1 MILGL
6 RTAIYHVS
14 DLAKAKAWYRDAF
27 GVIPYF
33 DAPYYVGFNVG
44 GFELGLN
51 PDTKTIAPGARG
63 VVAYWGV
70 VDVNGTVD
78 RLTGLGGTVLEPAR
92 DVGDGIIVATV
103 ADPFGN
109 PIGLIHNPHYKA

>member
-1 MILGL
+1 MMLGL
-6 RTAIYHVS
+6 RTAIYHVP

-27 GVIPYF
+27 GVMPYF
-33 DAPYYVGFNVG
+33 DAPYYVGFNIG

-78 RLTGLGGTVLEPAR
+78 NSRAW
-92 DVGDGIIVATV
+92 VGRCSSRRATW
-103 ADPFGN
+103 AMASSWQPS
-109 PIGLIHNPHYKA
+109 PIRSATRSG